1 MMYICKVKEKI
12 FLIVVA
18 LALLVGCSNSE
29 LPLSAQELSSSTLK
43 LEGYQLFRAKGSS
56 VTLGTDDPS
65 ASIKSRP
72 SMTSKFDYDFFMGKH
87 EVTCAEMGADCEAS
101 MPVTDVTF
109 YDAVL
114 YANRLSVA
122 NGFDTAYSYT
132 KAVYDKMGACIDLE
146 GFVFH
151 PEKNAFRLPTEAEWV
166 YVASQDWNPKVGWHS
181 ENSNFERH
189 PVCSAKA
196 DSNGICDMA
205 GNVMEWVYD
214 LYAPFR
220 SGETLDYAG
229 GTSSDGIGERVL
241 KGGCYNNAPIS
252 LHLYNRGDVY
262 MVTSSSKA
270 NYVGFRL
277 AFGAIPN
284 PSYMDMQGNDA
295 QVNFSLLVKANTVKD
310 FVGKSLSKLVFRD
323 DIRGSLAYVDFDS
336 EVLSVVNI
344 DLSVSAYHPDISP
357 DGRYV
362 AFCTGVEGISG
373 TSKVYVR
380 QLSEDGSLIE
390 LPVKSAAIPRWRVLE
405 NGDTAIVYVT
415 DAGNN
420 KLDADFKSFST
431 WQVPFVGGKFG
442 APVKLFDGN
451 YHGGIS
457 SDGNLSVTGS
467 KTLRARKNG
476 LDEIWYGGEQACN
489 VSLNRGTGKQ
499 TLFLDFAGKTGRS
512 YVGENYATH
521 ERVLFMD
528 STGSL
533 IHSLKA
539 PKGFTFDHTEWTVGS
554 DSFFVAT
561 LADVNGNHKKIVLL
575 NSNTGEMLPL
585 IEGAE
590 LWHPAFWMQDRNVDS
605 RWDYDSLGLYYT
617 ENGQPIHLLAQKMP
631 LLWRYRDSAEVV
643 CLGNSHIQAGVNPA
657 ELSFFA
663 INFSTVPCD
672 MHCVEYLYETY
683 ITTQVS
689 HLKYLVIGIDF
700 DLWNEFEPGE
710 SVTLN
715 MGDAPGFQYDINHD
729 YWREGVDNAFVERT
743 AEFAPINELYAS
755 VRRDRGWLSQ
765 VCIADWGSEG
775 KGYAEV
781 LADSTWNGD
790 SHRYEQNYA
799 QLDKILKIAEQH
811 GVVVVGLILPMSPY
825 YRNTGSYGRHGMRRS
840 VAEQLI
846 ERLKKVAAE
855 SENFVLMDENKMGNH
870 DYLGDVANDY
880 DHLCDVGAKK
890 LTLRLDSLLKT
901 LENQ

>member
-43 LEGYQLFRAKGSS
+43 LEGFQLFRAKGSS

-101 MPVTDVTF
+101 MPITDVTF

-132 KAVYDKMGACIDLE
+132 KAVFDKMGACIDLE

-310 FVGKSLSKLVFRD
+310 FVGKSLSKIVFRD

-373 TSKVYVR
+373 TS
-380 QLSEDGSLIE
+380 
-390 LPVKSAAIPRWRVLE
+390 
-405 NGDTAIVYVT
+405 
-415 DAGNN
+415 
-420 KLDADFKSFST
+420 
-431 WQVPFVGGKFG
+431 
-442 APVKLFDGN
+442 
-451 YHGGIS
+451 
-457 SDGNLSVTGS
+457 
-467 KTLRARKNG
+467 
-476 LDEIWYGGEQACN
+476 
-489 VSLNRGTGKQ
+489 
-499 TLFLDFAGKTGRS
+499 
-512 YVGENYATH
+512 
-521 ERVLFMD
+521 
-528 STGSL
+528 
-533 IHSLKA
+533 
-539 PKGFTFDHTEWTVGS
+539 
-554 DSFFVAT
+554 
-561 LADVNGNHKKIVLL
+561 
-575 NSNTGEMLPL
+575 
-585 IEGAE
+585 
-590 LWHPAFWMQDRNVDS
+590 
-605 RWDYDSLGLYYT
+605 
-617 ENGQPIHLLAQKMP
+617 
-631 LLWRYRDSAEVV
+631 
-643 CLGNSHIQAGVNPA
+643 
-657 ELSFFA
+657 
-663 INFSTVPCD
+663 
-672 MHCVEYLYETY
+672 
-683 ITTQVS
+683 
-689 HLKYLVIGIDF
+689 
-700 DLWNEFEPGE
+700 
-710 SVTLN
+710 
-715 MGDAPGFQYDINHD
+715 
-729 YWREGVDNAFVERT
+729 
-743 AEFAPINELYAS
+743 
-755 VRRDRGWLSQ
+755 
-765 VCIADWGSEG
+765 
-775 KGYAEV
+775 
-781 LADSTWNGD
+781 
-790 SHRYEQNYA
+790 
-799 QLDKILKIAEQH
+799 
-811 GVVVVGLILPMSPY
+811 
-825 YRNTGSYGRHGMRRS
+825 
-840 VAEQLI
+840 
-846 ERLKKVAAE
+846 
-855 SENFVLMDENKMGNH
+855 
-870 DYLGDVANDY
+870 ND
-880 DHLCDVGAKK
+880 
-890 LTLRLDSLLKT
+890 
-901 LENQ
+901 